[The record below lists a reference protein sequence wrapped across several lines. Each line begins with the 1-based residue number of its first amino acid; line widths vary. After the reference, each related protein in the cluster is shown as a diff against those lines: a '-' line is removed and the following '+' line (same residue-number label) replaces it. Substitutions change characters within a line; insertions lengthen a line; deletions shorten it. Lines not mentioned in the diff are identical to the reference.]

1 MAGAF
6 PNFGTYTPLQYMR
19 KLTNARLVSRRLADE
34 WKLLTSVF
42 IGILVAVTISVG
54 STVYLTA
61 LEQLA
66 FKVSLNQITAPLL
79 NLTVYAK
86 RIPLTTEAV
95 DYLDGLVLSIATEH
109 IEDLYAGH
117 EMYLKGTSAIVGT
130 EEMPLPAIGDQ
141 ESLPTVWDGFFH
153 TLTNFERHSVF
164 LEGRAPSTSPLETGE
179 RITVEASISEQV
191 AEETKLGPGDT
202 VVVAT
207 DVFVPTR
214 IAVRIVGV
222 FQADNLQD
230 EYWSTAALVLSSQS
244 APAQGGEE
252 SGFPPPDGV
261 VWDDNQ
267 DLAVGL
273 FVPREILTEV
283 IGPAYERTLVNPIVF
298 GKVDKEKLGDWTAA
312 RFVQRLDRIEDEV
325 ETEIA
330 GATVSSG
337 TVRGLIAN
345 VGRRVFFSRI
355 PLLFLLTIMVV
366 TVLFYMTMMVS
377 YLAKSRERD
386 SALMRTRG
394 VGIAELLRLYTI
406 EGIVMCALA
415 LVLGPPIAFGTI
427 TVIGLVPPFRETT
440 GGELLLVRAEPIA
453 FGIGAAIALLCLFLY
468 VAFGAAGARGGLL
481 TQKARAARP
490 ATMSFFHRYY
500 LDVALVVI
508 GGLVFWEL
516 QSREQIVSSG
526 LFTELQVNET
536 LLFGPILFLIV
547 VALFFMRLF
556 PLFVR
561 FIGGESPGLV
571 HLITGLSVAGL
582 SGGALLFGYQDG
594 TLSEAYVPAVIAMAV
609 GGAYYVTHRFIVGT
623 WRWLGVGVQAGLVA
637 AYVVTGEIQPSNTLF
652 IAEIGLLAI
661 VPAQV
666 LYRLFTFVTRSAPA
680 WLSISLWHMARN
692 PLQYTWLV
700 LLLVL
705 VTGLGIF
712 ATTVGGTLTR
722 SQDEQIQ
729 FETPTDMRIQ
739 GTPLFL
745 SEGLH
750 GMREEFVNTPA
761 IDSGA
766 LGYRTSASIGNVSMQ
781 LLALEPEAF
790 GEIAWFRDDFAN
802 ADLEQIMSMIAVTDG
817 ANGIT
822 LPADSQGIGLWIKS
836 LEPQPLMSIWVV
848 VQDSMGKVRA
858 MSLGEVGELVWHKA
872 STNLPEDLTGP
883 FDLMAVSLYEPG
895 TTTQTS
901 GGGTPGT
908 VLLDDLFVE
917 LSDGSLQVLEG
928 FEGENVWSPIPTNFI
943 GSDVLYTSPDD
954 PYAGS
959 RAGVFTFGTDR
970 NRSVRGIYDASA
982 GGVIPAVVS
991 RGVSEVTGLR
1001 PGASQVVSISGWLVP
1016 VEIAGVI
1023 ELFPTLNTANTGF
1036 MLADIDALLTY
1047 MNMMSQLSSVEANE
1061 LYLQKTGDSP
1071 NVIEEIKEDLTSKL
1085 LKVNDTTA
1093 QREEIRRD
1101 PLQNAGWRALVVM
1114 ALVVVLLAAIFGY
1127 VAYMLLVGESSE
1139 HEMGFLQSLGLSKVQ
1154 LLGLLSCEH
1163 LTVVALGLGVGTWA
1177 GFQMSRLMVAPL
1189 AVSDI
1194 GQSIVPPFI
1203 LVTDWSLMLP
1213 TYAMILAIFVTVMF
1227 VLYRSIG
1234 RSKLFELARSGE
1246 AT

>member
-1 MAGAF
+1 MAGAP
-6 PNFGTYTPLQYMR
+6 PNSGMYTPLQQMR
-19 KLTNARLVSRRLADE
+19 KLTNARLVSRRLTDE
-34 WKLLTSVF
+34 WKLLSSVF

-66 FKVSLNQITAPLL
+66 FKVSLNQISAPLL
-79 NLTVYAK
+79 NLTVFAK
-86 RIPLTTEAV
+86 RIPLTSEAV
-95 DYLDGLVLSIATEH
+95 EELSELVTSIATEH

-117 EMYLKGTSAIVGT
+117 EMYLRGTSSIVGT
-130 EEMPLPAIGDQ
+130 DEFPLPAIGDQ
-141 ESLPTVWDGFFH
+141 ESMPTVWDGFFH
-153 TLTNFERHSVF
+153 TLTNMEHHSIF
-164 LEGRAPSTSPLETGE
+164 LEGRAPNKAAIESGE
-179 RITVEASISEQV
+179 GITVEATISEQV
-191 AEETKLGPGDT
+191 AEESKLGPGDS
-202 VVVAT
+202 VIVAT

-214 IAVRIVGV
+214 ITVRIVGV
-222 FQADNLQD
+222 FQADNLKD
-230 EYWSTAALVLSSQS
+230 EYWSTAALVLTSQS

-261 VWDDNQ
+261 VWDDIQ
-267 DLAVGL
+267 DLAIGL
-273 FVPREILTEV
+273 FVPIEILTEV
-283 IGPAYERTLVNPIVF
+283 IGPANERTLANPIVF
-298 GKVDKEKLGDWTAA
+298 GKIDKERLGTWTAA
-312 RFVQRLDRIEDEV
+312 RFVQRLELTEDEI
-325 ETEIA
+325 TDTIP

-366 TVLFYMTMMVS
+366 TVLFYMTMIVS

-394 VGIAELLRLYTI
+394 VGIAELLRLYTL
-406 EGIVMCALA
+406 EGIVMCILA
-415 LVLGPPIAFGTI
+415 FAIGPPIALGTI
-427 TVIGLVPPFRETT
+427 AAIGLVPPFRSTT
-440 GGELLLVRAEPIA
+440 GGELLLVRADPFA
-453 FGIGAAIALLCLFLY
+453 FAIGAAVALLCLFLY
-468 VAFGAAGARGGLL
+468 VAFGAAGARSGLL
-481 TQKARAARP
+481 VQKARSSRP

-500 LDVALVVI
+500 LDVGLVAI

-561 FIGGESPGLV
+561 YIGGESPGLV

-582 SGGALLFGYQDG
+582 AGGSLFIGYQDRV
-594 TLSEAYVPAVIAMAV
+594 LSEAYLPAAIALAT
-609 GGAYYVTHRFIVGT
+609 GGAYFVTHRFIVGA
-623 WRWLGVGVQAGLVA
+623 WRWLGIGAQAGLVA
-637 AYVVTGEIQPSNTLF
+637 VYVVTGDIQPSNTLF

-666 LYRLFTFVTRSAPA
+666 LYDLFTLVTRSAPA

-705 VTGLGIF
+705 VTGLAIF
-712 ATTVGGTLTR
+712 ATTVGGTLSR
-722 SQDEQIQ
+722 SQDEQIL
-729 FETPTDMRIQ
+729 FDTPTDMRIQ
-739 GTPLFL
+739 GAPLFL
-745 SEGLH
+745 SEGLQ
-750 GMREEFVNTPA
+750 GMREKFVGTEA
-761 IDSGA
+761 IESGA
-766 LGYRTSASIGNVSMQ
+766 LGYRTSASIGNISMQ

-802 ADLEQIMSMIAVTDG
+802 AGIEQIMGMITFTKG
-817 ANGIT
+817 PNGIT
-822 LPADSQGIGLWIKS
+822 LPADSKSIGLWIKPQES
-836 LEPQPLMSIWVV
+836 QPLMSVWLVI
-848 VQDSMGKVRA
+848 QDSAGTVRTVP
-858 MSLGEVGELVWHKA
+858 LGEVGELEWHRVGNDMPK
-872 STNLPEDLTGP
+872 DLTGP
-883 FDLMAVSLYEPG
+883 FDLMSISLYEPG
-895 TTTQTS
+895 TTTQSS

-908 VLLDDLFVE
+908 VLFDNLYVE
-917 LSDGSLQVLEG
+917 LSDGTEEVLEG

-943 GSDVLYTSPDD
+943 SSDVLYTSPDD
-954 PYAGS
+954 PFAGARS
-959 RAGVFTFGTDR
+959 GVFAFGSDR
-970 NRSVRGIYDASA
+970 NRAVRGIYNTSG
-982 GGVIPAVVS
+982 GGVIPVVVS
-991 RGVSEVTGLR
+991 RGVSEFTGLR
-1001 PGASQVVSISGWLVP
+1001 PGSFQIVSVSGWLVP
-1016 VEIAGVI
+1016 VEVTGVI
-1023 ELFPTLNTANTGF
+1023 ELFPTLNTANSGF
-1036 MLADIDALLTY
+1036 MLADLDALLAY
-1047 MNMMSQLSSVEANE
+1047 MNMMSQLSSVEPNE
-1061 LYLQKTGDSP
+1061 LYLHKTGDSP
-1071 NVIEEIKEDLTSKL
+1071 EIVEEIREEMTTIL

-1101 PLQNAGWRALVVM
+1101 PLQNAGWRALVFM
-1114 ALVVVLLAAIFGY
+1114 ALAVVLLAAIFGY

-1139 HEMGFLQSLGLSKVQ
+1139 HEMGFLQSLGLSKIQ

-1203 LVTDWSLMLP
+1203 LVTDWYLMLP
-1213 TYAMILAIFVTVMF
+1213 TYAMIIAIFVTVMF
-1227 VLYRSIG
+1227 ALYRSIG
-1234 RSKLFELARSGE
+1234 RAKLFELARSGE
-1246 AT
+1246 A

>member
-1 MAGAF
+1 MH
-6 PNFGTYTPLQYMR
+6 
-19 KLTNARLVSRRLADE
+19 KLTNARLVVRRLLDE
-34 WKLLTSVF
+34 WKLLSSVF

-66 FKVSLNQITAPLL
+66 FKVSLNQIAAPLL
-79 NLTVYAK
+79 NLSVYAK
-86 RIPLTTEAV
+86 RIPLTSEAV
-95 DYLDGLVLSIATEH
+95 DDLDGLVASIATEH

-117 EMYLKGTSAIVGT
+117 EIYLRGTSSIVGT
-130 EEMPLPAIGDQ
+130 EEMPLPAIGDT

-164 LEGRAPSTSPLETGE
+164 LEGRPPSVKRIDSGE
-179 RITVEASISEQV
+179 GITVEASISEQV
-191 AEETKLGPGDT
+191 AEESKLGPGDT
-202 VVVAT
+202 VVVTT
-207 DVFVPTR
+207 DIFVPTR
-214 IAVRIVGV
+214 INVRIVGV
-222 FQADNLQD
+222 FQADNIKD
-230 EYWSTAALVLSSQS
+230 EYWSMAALVLASQS
-244 APAQGGEE
+244 KPAQGGEE

-261 VWDDNQ
+261 IWDENQ
-267 DLAVGL
+267 DLAIGL
-273 FVPREILTEV
+273 FVPKEILTEA

-298 GKVDKEKLGDWTAA
+298 GKIDKDKLGTWTAA
-312 RFVQRLDRIEDEV
+312 RFVQRLDLIEDEV
-325 ETEIA
+325 STEIA

-394 VGIAELLRLYTI
+394 VGIAELLRLYTL
-406 EGIVMCALA
+406 EGIVMCLLALA
-415 LVLGPPIAFGTI
+415 LGPPIAFGTI
-427 TVIGLVPPFRETT
+427 TAIGLVPPFRETT
-440 GGELLLVRAEPIA
+440 GAEVLLVRVEPISFA
-453 FGIGAAIALLCLFLY
+453 IGAAIALLCLFLY
-468 VAFGAAGARGGLL
+468 VAFGAAGARSGLL
-481 TQKARAARP
+481 VQKARSARP

-500 LDVALVVI
+500 LDVGLVVI

-561 FIGGESPGLV
+561 YIGGESPGLV
-571 HLITGLSVAGL
+571 HLLTGISVAGL
-582 SGGALLFGYQDG
+582 AGGTLFFGYQDG
-594 TLSEAYVPAVIAMAV
+594 SLLEAYLPAAIALA
-609 GGAYYVTHRFIVGT
+609 GGSAYYATYRFMKG
-623 WRWLGVGVQAGLVA
+623 RWAWVGVGAQAAAVA
-637 AYVVTGEIQPSNTLF
+637 AYVLTGDIQPSNTLF
-652 IAEIGLLAI
+652 IAEIGLIAI

-666 LYRLFTFVTRSAPA
+666 LYKLLTLFTRSAPV

-729 FETPTDMRIQ
+729 FEIPTDMRIQ
-739 GTPLFL
+739 GAPLFL
-745 SEGLH
+745 SEGLG
-750 GMREEFVNTPA
+750 GMLEEFVDTPA

-766 LGYRTSASIGNVSMQ
+766 LGYRSSASIGNVSMQ
-781 LLALEPEAF
+781 LFALEPLAF
-790 GEIAWFRDDFAN
+790 GEIGWFRDDFAN
-802 ADLEQIMSMIAVTDG
+802 ATLEQIMGMIAVTERAD
-817 ANGIT
+817 GIT
-822 LPADSQGIGLWIKS
+822 LPEDSQSIGLWIKP
-836 LEPQPLMSIWVV
+836 LELQPLMSVWIV
-848 VQDSMGKVRA
+848 VQDSAGVVKTV
-858 MSLGEVGELVWHKA
+858 SLGEVGEQEWHMVS
-872 STNLPEDLTGP
+872 STLPEDLTGP

-895 TTTQTS
+895 TSTQSS

-908 VLLDDLFVE
+908 VLFDNVQVA
-917 LSDGSLQVLEG
+917 LSDGSEQVLEG
-928 FEGENVWSPIPTNFI
+928 FEGESVWSPIPTSLFN
-943 GSDVLYTSPDD
+943 SDILYTSPED
-954 PYAGS
+954 PYAGN

-970 NRSVRGIYDASA
+970 NRSVRGIYYAA
-982 GGVIPAVVS
+982 GGGVIPVVIS
-991 RGVSEVTGLR
+991 RGVSEKTGLR
-1001 PGASQVVSISGWLVP
+1001 PGMSQIVSVSGWLVP

-1023 ELFPTLNTANTGF
+1023 DLFPTLDTTNSGF
-1036 MLADIDALLTY
+1036 MLADLDALLTY
-1047 MNMMSQLSSVEANE
+1047 MNMMSQLSTVEANE
-1061 LYLQKTGDSP
+1061 LYLQKSGDSP
-1071 NVIEEIKEDLTSKL
+1071 EIIETITEEMTKIL

-1093 QREEIRRD
+1093 QREEILRD
-1101 PLQNAGWRALVVM
+1101 PLQNAGWRALVIM
-1114 ALVVVLLAAIFGY
+1114 ALAVVLLAAIFGY
-1127 VAYMLLVGESSE
+1127 VAYMLLVGESGE
-1139 HEMGFLQSLGLSKVQ
+1139 HEMGFLQSLGLSKIQ

-1203 LVTDWSLMLP
+1203 LVTDWSLMIP

-1234 RSKLFELARSGE
+1234 RTKLFELARSGE
-1246 AT
+1246 V

>member
-1 MAGAF
+1 MAGAI
-6 PNFGTYTPLQYMR
+6 PNYGTYTPLQQMHN
-19 KLTNARLVSRRLADE
+19 LTNSRLVSRRLLDE
-34 WKLLTSVF
+34 WKLLSSVF
-42 IGILVAVTISVG
+42 IGILIAVTISVG

-66 FKVSLNQITAPLL
+66 FRVSLNQISAPLL
-79 NLTVYAK
+79 NLTVFAK

-95 DYLDGLVLSIATEH
+95 EELRELVTSIATEH

-117 EMYLKGTSAIVGT
+117 EMYLRGTSSIVGT
-130 EEMPLPAIGDQ
+130 DEFPLPAIGDQ
-141 ESLPTVWDGFFH
+141 ESMPTVWDGFFH
-153 TLTNFERHSVF
+153 TLTNIEHHSVF
-164 LEGRAPSTSPLETGE
+164 LEGRAPNTAAIETAEG
-179 RITVEASISEQV
+179 ITVEATISEQV
-191 AEETKLGPGDT
+191 AEESKLGPGDS
-202 VVVAT
+202 VIVAT

-214 IAVRIVGV
+214 ITVRIVGV
-222 FQADNLQD
+222 FQADNLKD
-230 EYWSTAALVLSSQS
+230 EYWSTAAIVLTSQS

-252 SGFPPPDGV
+252 SGFPSPDGT

-267 DLAVGL
+267 DLAIGL
-273 FVPREILTEV
+273 FVPIEVMTEV
-283 IGPAYERTLVNPIVF
+283 IGPANERTLANPIVF
-298 GKVDKEKLGDWTAA
+298 GKIDKNKLGTWTAA
-312 RFVQRLDRIEDEV
+312 RFVQRLGQTEDEIID
-325 ETEIA
+325 TIP
-330 GATVSSG
+330 GASVSSG

-394 VGIAELLRLYTI
+394 VGIAELLRLYTL
-406 EGIVMCALA
+406 EGVVMCLLALA
-415 LVLGPPIAFGTI
+415 LGPPIALGT
-427 TVIGLVPPFRETT
+427 VAAIGLVPPFRSTT
-440 GGELLLVRAEPIA
+440 GGELLLVRAEPFA
-453 FGIGAAIALLCLFLY
+453 FAIGAAIALLCLFLY
-468 VAFGAAGARGGLL
+468 VAFGAAGARSGLL
-481 TQKARAARP
+481 VQKARSARP

-500 LDVALVVI
+500 LDVGLVVI

-561 FIGGESPGLV
+561 YIGGESPGLV
-571 HLITGLSVAGL
+571 HLLTGLSVAGL
-582 SGGALLFGYQDG
+582 AGGTLFSGYQDG
-594 TLSEAYVPAVIAMAV
+594 TLSEAYLPAAIVLA
-609 GGAYYVTHRFIVGT
+609 GGAAYYVTYRFIRG
-623 WRWLGVGVQAGLVA
+623 RWKWVGVGAQAAVVA
-637 AYVVTGEIQPSNTLF
+637 AYVFTGDIQPSNTLF

-661 VPAQV
+661 VPAQI
-666 LYRLFTFVTRSAPA
+666 LYQLLALVTRSAPA

-729 FETPTDMRIQ
+729 YDTPTDMRIQ

-750 GMREEFVNTPA
+750 GMREAFVGTPA

-766 LGYRTSASIGNVSMQ
+766 LGYRTSAYIGNISMQ

-790 GEIAWFRDDFAN
+790 ADIAWFRDDFAN
-802 ADLEQIMSMIAVTDG
+802 TGLEQIMGMIAVADG
-817 ANGIT
+817 HNGIT
-822 LPADSQGIGLWIKS
+822 MPADSQSIGLWIKP
-836 LEPQPLMSIWVV
+836 LESQPLMSVWVV
-848 VQDSMGKVRA
+848 VQDSAGIVRTV
-858 MSLGEVGELVWHKA
+858 SLGEVGELGWHRA
-872 STNLPEDLTGP
+872 SNDLPADLTGP

-908 VLLDDLFVE
+908 VLFDDVYVE
-917 LSDGSLQVLEG
+917 LSDGSERVLEG
-928 FEGENVWSPIPTNFI
+928 FEGENVWSPIPTSFFN
-943 GSDVLYTSPDD
+943 SDVLYTSLDD
-954 PYAGS
+954 PFTGARS
-959 RAGVFTFGTDR
+959 GVFTFGTDR

-982 GGVIPAVVS
+982 GGVIPVVIS
-991 RGVSEVTGLR
+991 RGVAGATGLR
-1001 PGASQVVSISGWLVP
+1001 PGVSQIVSVSGWLVP
-1016 VEIAGVI
+1016 VEITGVI
-1023 ELFPTLNTANTGF
+1023 ELFPTLNTANSGF
-1036 MLADIDALLTY
+1036 MLADLDALLTY
-1047 MNMMSQLSSVEANE
+1047 MNMMSQLSTVEANE

-1071 NVIEEIKEDLTSKL
+1071 EIVEEITEEMVSIL

-1101 PLQNAGWRALVVM
+1101 PLQNAGWRALVFM
-1114 ALVVVLLAAIFGY
+1114 ALAVVLLAAIFGY

-1139 HEMGFLQSLGLSKVQ
+1139 HELGFLQSLGLSKIQ

-1213 TYAMILAIFVTVMF
+1213 TYAMILAIFITVMF
-1227 VLYRSIG
+1227 VLFRSIG
-1234 RSKLFELARSGE
+1234 RTKLFELVRSEE
-1246 AT
+1246 A

>member
-1 MAGAF
+1 M
-6 PNFGTYTPLQYMR
+6 QQMH
-19 KLTNARLVSRRLADE
+19 KLTNARLVSRRLTDE
-34 WKLLTSVF
+34 WKLLSSVF
-42 IGILVAVTISVG
+42 IGMLVAVTISVG

-79 NLTVYAK
+79 NLSVYAK
-86 RIPLTTEAV
+86 RIPLTSEAV
-95 DYLDGLVLSIATEH
+95 DELDQLVTSIATEH

-117 EMYLKGTSAIVGT
+117 EMYLRGTSSIVGT
-130 EEMPLPAIGDQ
+130 DEMPLPPVSEVDT
-141 ESLPTVWDGFFH
+141 ELDEDSLPMVWDGFFH
-153 TLTNFERHSVF
+153 TLTNLEHNAVF
-164 LEGRAPSTSPLETGE
+164 LEGRAASDTPIEYDGDS
-179 RITVEASISEQV
+179 ITVEATISEQV
-191 AEETKLGPGDT
+191 AEESRLGPGDT
-202 VVVAT
+202 VKVAI

-214 IAVRIVGV
+214 ITVRIVGV
-222 FQADNLQD
+222 FQADDLKD
-230 EYWSTAALVLSSQS
+230 EYWTTAALVLTSQS
-244 APAQGGEE
+244 APAQGGAE

-261 VWDDNQ
+261 AWDENQ
-267 DLAVGL
+267 DLAIGL
-273 FVPREILTEV
+273 FVPKGILTEV

-298 GKVDKEKLGDWTAA
+298 GKIDKEKLGNWTAA
-312 RFVQRLDRIEDEV
+312 RFVQRLDRVEDEV
-325 ETEIA
+325 TTEVA
-330 GATVSSG
+330 GASVSSG

-394 VGIAELLRLYTI
+394 VGLAELLRLYTL
-406 EGIVMCALA
+406 EGIVMSLLA
-415 LVLGPPIAFGTI
+415 FILGPVIAFGTI
-427 TVIGLVPPFRETT
+427 AVLGLVPPFRETT
-440 GGELLLVRAEPIA
+440 GGEVLLVRAEPLA
-453 FGIGAAIALLCLFLY
+453 FVIGAGVALLCLFLY
-468 VAFGAAGARGGLL
+468 VAFGAAGARSGLL
-481 TQKARAARP
+481 VQKARAARP

-500 LDVALVVI
+500 LDVGLVVV

-561 FIGGESPGLV
+561 YIGGESPGLV
-571 HLITGLSVAGL
+571 HLLTGLAVGGLAG
-582 SGGALLFGYQDG
+582 GGLFFGYQDG
-594 TLSEAYVPAVIAMAV
+594 TLSEAYVPATIALSV
-609 GGAYYVTHRFIVGT
+609 GAAYYVTQRFVKGEWKWVG
-623 WRWLGVGVQAGLVA
+623 LGAQAAAVA
-637 AYVVTGEIQPSNTLF
+637 VYVITGDIQSSNPLF
-652 IAEIGLLAI
+652 IAEIGLLGI
-661 VPAQV
+661 VPAQA
-666 LYRLFTFVTRSAPA
+666 LYRLLALITRSAPA

-705 VTGLGIF
+705 VTGLAIF

-729 FETPTDMRIQ
+729 FQTPTDMRIQ

-745 SEGLH
+745 SEGLG
-750 GMREEFVNTPA
+750 GMLRDFAETPA

-766 LGYRTSASIGNVSMQ
+766 LGYRTSASLGNVNMQ
-781 LLALEPEAF
+781 LLALEPQEY
-790 GEIAWFRDDFAN
+790 GDIAWFRDDFAD
-802 ADLEQIMSMIAVTDG
+802 ADLAKIMGMISVTASG
-817 ANGIT
+817 EGIS
-822 LPADSQGIGLWIKS
+822 LPADSQSIGLWLKP
-836 LEPQPLMSIWVV
+836 LEPQPLMSVWVV
-848 VQDSMGKVRA
+848 VQDSAGVVRTV
-858 MSLGEVGELVWHKA
+858 SLGDVGELEWHQA
-872 STNLPEDLTGP
+872 SNSLPDDLTGP

-895 TTTQTS
+895 TATQTS

-908 VLLDDLFVE
+908 VLFDDLHVVR
-917 LSDGSLQVLEG
+917 SDGSEMVLEG
-928 FEGENVWSPIPTNFI
+928 FEGDNIWSPIPTSLIN
-943 GSDVLYTSPDD
+943 SDVLFTSGEDAF
-954 PYAGS
+954 AGQRS
-959 RAGVFTFGTDR
+959 GVFRFGTDR
-970 NRSVRGIYDASA
+970 NRSVRGIYDATD
-982 GGVIPAVVS
+982 GGVIPVVIS
-991 RGVSEVTGLR
+991 RGVSELTGLD
-1001 PGASQVVSISGWLVP
+1001 PGMSQVVSVSGWLVP
-1016 VEIAGVI
+1016 IEVAGVI
-1023 ELFPTLNTANTGF
+1023 ELFPTLDTTNAGF
-1036 MLADIDALLTY
+1036 MLTDLDALLSY
-1047 MNMMSQLSSVEANE
+1047 MNMMSQISSVEPNE
-1061 LYLQKTGDSP
+1061 LYLRKSGEAP
-1071 NVIEEIKEDLTSKL
+1071 EIIEEISEDLASKL
-1085 LKVNDTTA
+1085 LKVNDTTE

-1101 PLQNAGWRALVVM
+1101 PLQNAGWRALVFM
-1114 ALVVVLLAAIFGY
+1114 ALAVVLLSAIFGY

-1139 HEMGFLQSLGLSKVQ
+1139 HEMGFLQSLGLSRLQ
-1154 LLGLLSCEH
+1154 LLGLLSFEH

-1213 TYAMILAIFVTVMF
+1213 TYAMILAIFMTVML

-1234 RSKLFELARSGE
+1234 RTKLFELARGVE
-1246 AT
+1246 A

>member
-1 MAGAF
+1 
-6 PNFGTYTPLQYMR
+6 MR
-19 KLTNARLVSRRLADE
+19 KLTNARLVSRRLVDE
-34 WKLLTSVF
+34 WKLLSSVF

-66 FKVSLNQITAPLL
+66 FKVSLNQISAPLL

-95 DYLDGLVLSIATEH
+95 DDLEGLVTSIATEH

-117 EMYLKGTSAIVGT
+117 EIYLRGTSAIVGT
-130 EEMPLPAIGDQ
+130 EERPLPAVGDQ

-153 TLTNFERHSVF
+153 SLTNFAEHSVF
-164 LEGRAPSTSPLETGE
+164 LEGRAPSKRPLETGE
-179 RITVEASISEQV
+179 RITLEAAISEQV
-191 AEETKLGPGDT
+191 AEESKLGPGDM

-214 IAVRIVGV
+214 ITVEIVGV

-230 EYWSTAALVLSSQS
+230 EYWSTAALVLTSQS

-267 DLAVGL
+267 DLAIGL
-273 FVPREILTEV
+273 FVPIEILTEV
-283 IGPAYERTLVNPIVF
+283 IGPAYERTLANPIVF
-298 GKVDKEKLGDWTAA
+298 GKIDKEKLGDWTAA
-312 RFVQRLDRIEDEV
+312 RFVHRLDRTEDEV
-325 ETEIA
+325 AAEIA

-394 VGIAELLRLYTI
+394 VGIAEILRLYTL
-406 EGIVMCALA
+406 EGIVMCLLA
-415 LVLGPPIAFGTI
+415 FILGPLIAFGT
-427 TVIGLVPPFRETT
+427 VAALGLVPPFRSTT
-440 GGELLLVRAEPIA
+440 GGEALLVRVEPIA
-453 FGIGAAIALLCLFLY
+453 FIIGAAIALLCLFLY
-468 VAFGAAGARGGLL
+468 VAFGAAGARSGLL
-481 TQKARAARP
+481 VQKARAARP

-500 LDVALVVI
+500 IDVALVAI

-561 FIGGESPGLV
+561 YIGGESPGLV
-571 HLITGLSVAGL
+571 HLIAGAAVTGLAGGSL
-582 SGGALLFGYQDG
+582 FFGYQDG
-594 TLSEAYVPAVIAMAV
+594 NLSEAYLPTAIALAV
-609 GGAYYVTHRFIVGT
+609 GGAYYASHGFFVGY
-623 WRWLGVGVQAGLVA
+623 WRWIGVGVQAGLVA
-637 AYVVTGEIQPSNTLF
+637 AYVVTGDIQPSNSLF
-652 IAEIGLLAI
+652 VAEIGLLAI
-661 VPAQV
+661 VPGQV
-666 LYRLFTFVTRSAPA
+666 LYRLLTFVTRSAPA

-722 SQDEQIQ
+722 SQDEQILFQ
-729 FETPTDMRIQ
+729 TPTDIRIQ

-745 SEGLH
+745 SEGLR
-750 GMREEFVNTPA
+750 GMREDYIGTPA
-761 IDSGA
+761 IESGA
-766 LGYRTSASIGNVSMQ
+766 LGYRSSASIGNVSMQ
-781 LLALEPEAF
+781 LLALEPEGF
-790 GEIAWFRDDFAN
+790 GEIGWFRDDFADT
-802 ADLEQIMSMIAVTDG
+802 DLEQIMGMIAVTDG
-817 ANGIT
+817 PNGMT
-822 LPADSQGIGLWIKS
+822 LPAGSQSIGLWIKPQE
-836 LEPQPLMSIWVV
+836 LQPLMSVWAV
-848 VQDSMGKVRA
+848 VQDSAGTVRTLQ
-858 MSLGEVGELVWHKA
+858 LGDVGELEWHKV
-872 STNLPEDLTGP
+872 SNELPADLTGP
-883 FDLMAVSLYEPG
+883 LDLMAVSLYEPG
-895 TTTQTS
+895 TSTQTS

-908 VLLDDLFVE
+908 VQFDDVHVE
-917 LSDGSLQVLEG
+917 LADGTVQVLEG
-928 FEGENVWSPIPTNFI
+928 FEGENVWSPIPTNLF

-954 PYAGS
+954 PFAGFLS
-959 RAGVFTFGTDR
+959 GVFTFGTDR

-982 GGVIPAVVS
+982 GGVIPVVIS
-991 RGVSEVTGLR
+991 RGVSEATGLR
-1001 PGASQVVSISGWLVP
+1001 QGLSQIVSISGWLVP
-1016 VEIAGVI
+1016 VEITGVI
-1023 ELFPTLNTANTGF
+1023 DLFPTLNTANSGF
-1036 MLADIDALLTY
+1036 MLADIDALLNY
-1047 MNMMSQLSSVEANE
+1047 MNMMSQLSTVEANE
-1061 LYLQKTGDSP
+1061 LYLEKTGDSP
-1071 NVIEEIKEDLTSKL
+1071 EIIEAIAEDLKSKL
-1085 LKVNDTTA
+1085 LKVNDTTE

-1101 PLQNAGWRALVVM
+1101 PLQNAGWRALVFM
-1114 ALVVVLLAAIFGY
+1114 ALAVVLLAAIFGY

-1139 HEMGFLQSLGLSKVQ
+1139 HETGFLQSLGLSKVQ

-1189 AVSDI
+1189 AVSDV
-1194 GQSIVPPFI
+1194 GQSIVPPFV
-1203 LVTDWSLMLP
+1203 LVTDWYLMVP
-1213 TYAMILAIFVTVMF
+1213 TYVMILAIFVAVMF

-1234 RSKLFELARSGE
+1234 RAKLFELARSGE
-1246 AT
+1246 A

>member
-1 MAGAF
+1 
-6 PNFGTYTPLQYMR
+6 MR
-19 KLTNARLVSRRLADE
+19 KLTNVRLVSRRLIDE
-34 WKLLTSVF
+34 WKLLSSVF

-79 NLTVYAK
+79 NLSVYAK
-86 RIPLTTEAV
+86 RIPLTSEAV
-95 DYLDGLVLSIATEH
+95 DNLDNLVTSIATAH

-117 EMYLKGTSAIVGT
+117 EMYLRGTSSIVGT
-130 EEMPLPAIGDQ
+130 EERPLPDVLDA
-141 ESLPTVWDGFFH
+141 ESIPEEEARPIVWDGFFH
-153 TLTNFERHSVF
+153 TLTNMEHHADF
-164 LEGRAPSTSPLETGE
+164 LEGRAASDVPIESGDA
-179 RITVEASISEQV
+179 ITVEATISEQV
-191 AEETKLGPGDT
+191 ADESGLGPGDT
-202 VVVAT
+202 VEVAI

-214 IAVRIVGV
+214 INVRIVGV
-222 FQADNLQD
+222 FQADDLKD
-230 EYWSTAALVLSSQS
+230 EYWTTAALVLTSQS

-261 VWDDNQ
+261 AWDENQ
-267 DLAVGL
+267 DLAIGL
-273 FVPREILTEV
+273 FVPKVILTEV

-298 GKVDKEKLGDWTAA
+298 GKIDKEKLGDWTAA
-312 RFVQRLDRIEDEV
+312 RFVQRLDRVEDEV
-325 ETEIA
+325 TTEIA

-386 SALMRTRG
+386 SSLMRTRG
-394 VGIAELLRLYTI
+394 VGLAELLRLYTV
-406 EGIVMCALA
+406 EGIVMCLLA
-415 LVLGPPIAFGTI
+415 FILGPLIAFGAI
-427 TVIGLVPPFRETT
+427 AVIGLVPPFRETT
-440 GGELLLVRAEPIA
+440 GAELLLVRAEPLA
-453 FGIGAAIALLCLFLY
+453 LAIGVGVALLCLFLY
-468 VAFGAAGARGGLL
+468 VAFGAAGARSGLL
-481 TQKARAARP
+481 VQKARAARP

-500 LDVALVVI
+500 LDVGLVVI

-561 FIGGESPGLV
+561 YIGGESPGLV
-571 HLITGLSVAGL
+571 HLLTGLSVAGL
-582 SGGALLFGYQDG
+582 AGGSLFFGYQDG
-594 TLSEAYVPAVIAMAV
+594 TLSEAYLPAIIALAV
-609 GGAYYVTHRFIVGT
+609 GAAYYVTHHFIKGARK
-623 WRWLGVGVQAGLVA
+623 WGGVGAQAVAVA
-637 AYVVTGEIQPSNTLF
+637 AYVLTEDIQPSNTLF

-661 VPAQV
+661 VPAQA
-666 LYRLFTFVTRSAPA
+666 LYSLLAQITRAAPA

-745 SEGLH
+745 REGLK
-750 GMREEFVNTPA
+750 GMLEEFVDTPA

-766 LGYRTSASIGNVSMQ
+766 LGYRTSASLGNVSMQ
-781 LLALEPEAF
+781 LLALEPQEYA
-790 GEIAWFRDDFAN
+790 EIAWFRDDFAN
-802 ADLEQIMSMIAVTDG
+802 ADLEQIMSMIEVTASG
-817 ANGIT
+817 EGMT
-822 LPADSQGIGLWIKS
+822 LPADAQSIGLWIKP
-836 LEPQPLMSIWVV
+836 LEPQPLMSVWVV
-848 VQDSMGKVRA
+848 VQDSAGVVKPV
-858 MSLGEVGELVWHKA
+858 SLGDVGELEWHKV
-872 STNLPEDLTGP
+872 SKNIPEELTGP
-883 FDLMAVSLYEPG
+883 IDLMAVSLYEPG
-895 TTTQTS
+895 TATQTS

-908 VLLDDLFVE
+908 VLFDDIHVVR
-917 LSDGSLQVLEG
+917 SDGSETVMEG
-928 FEGENVWSPIPTNFI
+928 FEGDNAWSPIPTNI
-943 GSDVLYTSPDD
+943 ISSDVLFTSAEDTF
-954 PYAGS
+954 AGQRS
-959 RAGVFTFGTDR
+959 GVFRFGTDR
-970 NRSVRGIYDASA
+970 NRSVRGMYDATG
-982 GGVIPAVVS
+982 GGVIPVVIS

-1001 PGASQVVSISGWLVP
+1001 PGMSQIVSVSGWLVP
-1016 VEIAGVI
+1016 VEVAGI
-1023 ELFPTLNTANTGF
+1023 IDLFPTLDTTNSGF
-1036 MLADIDALLTY
+1036 MLTDLEALLNY
-1047 MNMMSQLSSVEANE
+1047 MNMMSQLSSVEPNE
-1061 LYLQKTGDSP
+1061 LYLQKSGEAP
-1071 NVIEEIKEDLTSKL
+1071 EIIDEISEDLASKL

-1101 PLQNAGWRALVVM
+1101 PLQNAGWRALVFM
-1114 ALVVVLLAAIFGY
+1114 ALAVVLLSAIFGY

-1139 HEMGFLQSLGLSKVQ
+1139 HEMGFLQSLGLSRIQ
-1154 LLGLLSCEH
+1154 LLGLLIFEH

-1177 GFQMSRLMVAPL
+1177 GFQMSRLMVTPL

-1213 TYAMILAIFVTVMF
+1213 TYAMILAIFMTVML

-1234 RSKLFELARSGE
+1234 RTKLFELARGVE
-1246 AT
+1246 A

>member
-1 MAGAF
+1 M
-6 PNFGTYTPLQYMR
+6 L
-19 KLTNARLVSRRLADE
+19 KLTNARLVSRRLLDE
-34 WKLLTSVF
+34 WKLLSSVF

-66 FKVSLNQITAPLL
+66 FRVSLKEIQAPLL
-79 NLTVYAK
+79 NLTVFAK
-86 RIPLTTEAV
+86 RIPLTSESV
-95 DYLDGLVLSIATEH
+95 NGLDELVTSIATEH
-109 IEDLYAGH
+109 VEDLYAGH
-117 EMYLKGTSAIVGT
+117 EMYLRGTFSIVGT
-130 EEMPLPAIGDQ
+130 DEMPLPAIGDQ
-141 ESLPTVWDGFFH
+141 ESMPTVWDGFFH
-153 TLTNFERHSVF
+153 TLTNMEHHAVF
-164 LEGRAPSTSPLETGE
+164 LEGRPPSAAGIESEDA
-179 RITVEASISEQV
+179 ITVEAAISEQV
-191 AEETKLGPGDT
+191 AEESKLGPGDS
-202 VVVAT
+202 VVVTT

-214 IAVRIVGV
+214 ITVRIVGV
-222 FQADNLQD
+222 FQADDIKD
-230 EYWSTAALVLSSQS
+230 EYWSTAALVLTSQS
-244 APAQGGEE
+244 RPAQGGEE

-261 VWDDNQ
+261 IWDDNQ
-267 DLAVGL
+267 DLAIGL
-273 FVPREILTEV
+273 FVPIEVMVDV
-283 IGPAYERTLVNPIVF
+283 IGPAYERTLANPIVF
-298 GKVDKEKLGDWTAA
+298 GKIDKDKLGLWTAA

-325 ETEIA
+325 TTEIA

-406 EGIVMCALA
+406 EGVAMCLIAFL
-415 LVLGPPIAFGTI
+415 LGPLIAFGTVA
-427 TVIGLVPPFRETT
+427 VIGLVPPFRSTT
-440 GGELLLVRAEPIA
+440 GGELLLVRAEPLA
-453 FGIGAAIALLCLFLY
+453 FLIGAGVALLCLSLY
-468 VAFGAAGARGGLL
+468 VAFGAAGARSGLL
-481 TQKARAARP
+481 VQKARAARP

-500 LDVALVVI
+500 LDVGLVVI

-536 LLFGPILFLIV
+536 LLFGPIMFLIV

-561 FIGGESPGLV
+561 YIGGESRGLV
-571 HLITGLSVAGL
+571 HLLAALSVGGLAG
-582 SGGALLFGYQDG
+582 GGLFLAFQDG
-594 TLSEAYVPAVIAMAV
+594 TLSEAYLPAAITLAA
-609 GGAYYVTHRFIVGT
+609 GGAYYVTYRFIAGA
-623 WRWLGVGVQAGLVA
+623 WRLLGVAAQAVFIA
-637 AYVVTGEIQPSNTLF
+637 AYALTGDIQPSNTLF
-652 IAEIGLLAI
+652 VAEIGLIAI
-661 VPAQV
+661 VPAQA
-666 LYRLFTFVTRSAPA
+666 LYALLSLVVRSAPA

-729 FETPTDMRIQ
+729 FQTPTDMRIQ
-739 GTPLFL
+739 GAPLFVREM
-745 SEGLH
+745 SIQGTPVIIREGLA
-750 GMREEFVNTPA
+750 GMREAFADTPA

-781 LLALEPEAF
+781 FLALEPGAF
-790 GEIAWFRDDFAN
+790 ADIAWFRDDFAN
-802 ADLEQIMSMIAVTDG
+802 AGLEEIMGLIAVTD
-817 ANGIT
+817 APMGIT
-822 LPADSQGIGLWIKS
+822 LPADSQSIGLWIKP
-836 LEPQPLMSIWVV
+836 LEFQPLMTVWIV
-848 VQDSMGKVRA
+848 VQDANGIVKTVSM
-858 MSLGEVGELVWHKA
+858 GEVGDLEWHRV
-872 STNLPEDLTGP
+872 STKLPDDLEGP

-895 TTTQTS
+895 TSTQSS

-908 VLLDDLFVE
+908 VLLDDVHVE
-917 LSDGSLQVLEG
+917 LSDGAELVVEG
-928 FEGENVWSPIPTNFI
+928 FEGSGNVWAPIPTNFFN
-943 GSDVLYTSPDD
+943 SDVLYTSTDD
-954 PYAGS
+954 AFAGERS
-959 RAGVFTFGTDR
+959 GVFTFGTDR
-970 NRSVRGIYDASA
+970 NRSVRGIFDATG
-982 GGVIPAVVS
+982 GGVIPVVVS
-991 RGVSEVTGLR
+991 QGVADVTGLR
-1001 PGASQVVSISGWLVP
+1001 PGVSQIVSISGWLVP
-1016 VEIAGVI
+1016 VEVKGVI
-1023 ELFPTLNTANTGF
+1023 DLFPTLSTANSGF

-1047 MNMMSQLSSVEANE
+1047 MNMMSQLSTVEPNE
-1061 LYLQKTGDSP
+1061 LYLQKTGEAPDI
-1071 NVIEEIKEDLTSKL
+1071 VDEITEEMVSIL
-1085 LKVNDTTA
+1085 LKVNDTTE

-1101 PLQNAGWRALVVM
+1101 PLQNAGWRALVFM
-1114 ALVVVLLAAIFGY
+1114 ALAVALLSAIFGY

-1139 HEMGFLQSLGLSKVQ
+1139 HEMGFLQSLGLSRIQ
-1154 LLGLLSCEH
+1154 LLGLLSFEH

-1203 LVTDWSLMLP
+1203 LVTDWTLMLP
-1213 TYAMILAIFVTVMF
+1213 TYAMILAVFMAVMF

-1234 RSKLFELARSGE
+1234 RTKLFELTRGGE
-1246 AT
+1246 E

>member
-1 MAGAF
+1 MAGAL
-6 PNFGTYTPLQYMR
+6 PNYGTYTPLQQMR
-19 KLTNARLVSRRLADE
+19 NLTNSRLVSRRLLDE
-34 WKLLTSVF
+34 WKLLSSVF
-42 IGILVAVTISVG
+42 IGVLVAVTISVG

-66 FKVSLNQITAPLL
+66 FRVSLNQISAPLL
-79 NLTVYAK
+79 NLTVFAK
-86 RIPLTTEAV
+86 RIPLTSDAV
-95 DYLDGLVLSIATEH
+95 EELSELVTTITTKH

-117 EMYLKGTSAIVGT
+117 EMYLRGTSSIVGT
-130 EEMPLPAIGDQ
+130 DAMPLPAIGDQ
-141 ESLPTVWDGFFH
+141 ESMAMVWDGFFH

-164 LEGRAPSTSPLETGE
+164 LEGRAPKTAAIETAEG
-179 RITVEASISEQV
+179 ITVEATISEQV
-191 AEETKLGPGDT
+191 AEESKLGPGDS
-202 VVVAT
+202 VIVAT
-207 DVFVPTR
+207 DIFVPTR
-214 IAVRIVGV
+214 ITAKIVGV
-222 FQADNLQD
+222 FQADNLKD
-230 EYWSTAALVLSSQS
+230 EYWSTAALVLTSQS
-244 APAQGGEE
+244 AAAQGGEE
-252 SGFPPPDGV
+252 SGFPPPDGT

-267 DLAVGL
+267 DLAIGL
-273 FVPREILTEV
+273 FVPVEVMTEV
-283 IGPAYERTLVNPIVF
+283 IGPANERTLANPIVF
-298 GKVDKEKLGDWTAA
+298 GKIDKNKLGTWTAA
-312 RFVQRLDRIEDEV
+312 RFVNRLDMIEDEV
-325 ETEIA
+325 IDTIP

-377 YLAKSRERD
+377 YLAKSREKD

-394 VGIAELLRLYTI
+394 VGIAEILRLYTL
-406 EGIVMCALA
+406 EGIVMCLLA
-415 LVLGPPIAFGTI
+415 FILGPLIAFGTI
-427 TVIGLVPPFRETT
+427 SVIGLVPPFRSTT
-440 GGELLLVRAEPIA
+440 GGELLLVRVEPITFA
-453 FGIGAAIALLCLFLY
+453 IGAAIALLCLFLY
-468 VAFGAAGARGGLL
+468 VAFGAAGARSGLL
-481 TQKARAARP
+481 VQKARAARP

-500 LDVALVVI
+500 LDIGLVAI

-561 FIGGESPGLV
+561 YIGGESPGLL
-571 HLITGLSVAGL
+571 HLLTGFSVAAL
-582 SGGALLFGYQDG
+582 AGGALLFGYQDG
-594 TLSEAYVPAVIAMAV
+594 TLSEAYTPAAIALAA
-609 GGAYYVTHRFIVGT
+609 GGAYFVTYRFIVGVR
-623 WRWLGVGVQAGLVA
+623 RWLGVGAQAGLVA
-637 AYVVTGEIQPSNTLF
+637 AYVLTGDIQPSNTLF
-652 IAEIGLLAI
+652 VAEIGLLAI

-666 LYRLFTFVTRSAPA
+666 LYRLLSFATRSAPA

-729 FETPTDMRIQ
+729 FGTPTDMRIQ

-745 SEGLH
+745 SEGLD
-750 GMREEFVNTPA
+750 GMREEFVATPA

-766 LGYRTSASIGNVSMQ
+766 LGYRTSASIGNISMQ

-790 GEIAWFRDDFAN
+790 ADIAWFRDDFAN
-802 ADLEQIMSMIAVTDG
+802 TGLDQIMGMIAVTDG
-817 ANGIT
+817 PNGIT
-822 LPADSQGIGLWIKS
+822 MPADSQSIGVWIKP
-836 LEPQPLMSIWVV
+836 LEAQPLMSVWVV
-848 VQDSMGKVRA
+848 VQDSAGAVRTV
-858 MSLGEVGELVWHKA
+858 SLGEVGELEWH
-872 STNLPEDLTGP
+872 SVSNELPKDLKGP
-883 FDLMAVSLYEPG
+883 FDLMALSLYEPG

-908 VLLDDLFVE
+908 VLFDDVYVE
-917 LSDGSLQVLEG
+917 LSDGSERVLEG
-928 FEGENVWSPIPTNFI
+928 FEGESEWSPIPTSFFN
-943 GSDVLYTSPDD
+943 SDVLYTSPDD
-954 PYAGS
+954 PFTGARS
-959 RAGVFTFGTDR
+959 GVFTFGTDR
-970 NRSVRGIYDASA
+970 NRSVRGIYDASG
-982 GGVIPAVVS
+982 GGVIPVVIS
-991 RGVSEVTGLR
+991 SGVSEVTGLR
-1001 PGASQVVSISGWLVP
+1001 TGASQIVSVSGWLVP
-1016 VEIAGVI
+1016 VEISGVI
-1023 ELFPTLNTANTGF
+1023 DLFPTLNTANSGF
-1036 MLADIDALLTY
+1036 MLADLDALLTY
-1047 MNMMSQLSSVEANE
+1047 MNMMSQLSTVEANE

-1071 NVIEEIKEDLTSKL
+1071 DIVEEITEAMESIL

-1101 PLQNAGWRALVVM
+1101 PLQNAGWRALVFM
-1114 ALVVVLLAAIFGY
+1114 ALSVVLLAAIFGY

-1139 HEMGFLQSLGLSKVQ
+1139 HEMGFLQSLGLSKIQ

-1194 GQSIVPPFI
+1194 GQSIIPPFI
-1203 LVTDWSLMLP
+1203 LVTDWYLMLP
-1213 TYAMILAIFVTVMF
+1213 TYAMILAIFITVMF

-1234 RSKLFELARSGE
+1234 RAKLFELARGGE
-1246 AT
+1246 A